1 MDVGVITLAGLDN
14 YAVLERITEMLKD
27 TEPFHK
33 EIRQY
38 EIGNPPE
45 TVAARNYPA
54 CYVTVGSIEQ
64 GRTTSGPAREFG
76 HLPKQ
81 EITSEYYIIILVS
94 QASVQLAQKQLL
106 ALESAATPIFEK
118 NIQLRDKAGND
129 PKCGT
134 LGITSVR
141 RVTSQNGK
149 LIDGLTIVIMP
160 KNMT

>member
-1 MDVGVITLAGLDN
+1 MTDIDN
-14 YAVLERITEMLKD
+14 YAVLERITELLKS
-27 TEPFHK
+27 TETFNK
-33 EIRQY
+33 EIKQY

-45 TVAARNYPA
+45 AVVARNYPA

-94 QASVQLAQKQLL
+94 QSTVQLAQKQLL

-118 NIQLRDKAGND
+118 NIQLRDIEGND

-149 LIDGLTIVIMP
+149 LIDGVTIVIMP
-160 KNMT
+160 KNIT